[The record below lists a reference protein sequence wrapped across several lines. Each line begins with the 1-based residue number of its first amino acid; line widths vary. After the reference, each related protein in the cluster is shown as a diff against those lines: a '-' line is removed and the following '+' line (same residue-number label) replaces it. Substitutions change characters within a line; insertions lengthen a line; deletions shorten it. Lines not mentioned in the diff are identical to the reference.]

1 MRRFLL
7 VAAALCLAAC
17 SDNNSTEPT
26 GNLVGTYQLRT
37 INGSQLPFTFS
48 DGSTI
53 VSDQLT
59 LGADG
64 TYNDVAQFSDGEV
77 FDEQGFWNNNN
88 GTILFDPTTGGGQ
101 YQGSVSGSVLTEI
114 FPGGPT
120 EVYQKTS

>member
-17 SDNNSTEPT
+17 SDNNSTAPT
-26 GNLVGTYQLRT
+26 GNLTGTYQLRT
-37 INGSQLPFTFS
+37 IDGEQLPFTFS

-59 LGADG
+59 LRSDG
-64 TYNDVAQFSDGEV
+64 SYDDVGQFSDGTLV
-77 FDEQGFWNNNN
+77 DEQGFWNNNN
-88 GTILFDPTTGGGQ
+88 GTILFSPNTGGQ
-101 YQGSVSGSVLTEI
+101 YEGSVSGSVLTEI